1 MTTFSGCSESESV
14 ADGINGDN
22 PNIIHIAGIERD
34 ALTTSL
40 SGYTTRATGDNE
52 SVDAETVPWL
62 LGPLFG
68 GLDITYGLK
77 GKEAETQKV
86 AILKLQKATSSDD
99 ISSSN
104 IKYSTY
110 TGPKDEKIA
119 EYSFKYRT
127 NGGAEGED
135 AIWYDNG
142 QHYFQGV
149 FVPDNLRYLSENS
162 QTPETVNNP
171 TDGKAK
177 NLKLDQSKE
186 GNDDNYTLLAR
197 YLGMPAD
204 ASIHATVGRVKL
216 PFRHRLARV
225 IAYVLIDPT
234 MGNDVTIQGYE
245 LINGKD
251 DAATSEIKFCNVKVL
266 AGVEEK
272 DDAETGHATLTPR
285 WDTSRKVIPH
295 FVEESGSKNSSDEVV
310 DPDNFIMFY
319 DSDNKEYI
327 FPTNDAKSSTT
338 QVSWE
343 KANTDWNAAYTKA
356 LDNQSQDDP
365 RRESKAA
372 EEADKNTKLKRTKYG
387 KVPVYDLIVRPTYK
401 TKDLVMYDEQND
413 DGQSLTD
420 TEKEDLVTLKNNID
434 FEITL
439 SNGLQYEKNFTF
451 DLDANYQT
459 IVYLRISRESIDY
472 NSSGADVWKEETNP
486 DGYYGVNNQNGNTL
500 SFAGS
505 SWQRAYRIGSTN
517 PGITDGHYYGQDDNT
532 DDNTDDD
539 AVQVDDNMPWYP
551 QYVDLTKWVQMF
563 AEAYMDPV
571 TGKKGLHHGDYFILD
586 QNITIDATKLPDNF
600 VFTGHLD
607 GQDHTIT
614 LTHGGESWEEWND
627 ATSTDIE
634 DGSITIYTA
643 KSKSS
648 PFVMP
653 SPLFTKVHHDAVPY
667 EESELTEIGGKKYV
681 TTSLTHVPASDAV
694 YYANVDEYNAA
705 KGKELTADQYEAL
718 PDAEKIKTPAVEEH
732 YVVNAGSILGT
743 TPKVAAYD
751 DYTEANPSRA
761 TLLTSAD
768 DSYYTRS
775 GTEGNYTYPPYKP
788 STLNLYTV
796 KDHISGT
803 TLFAGL
809 NGIYDAAIG
818 EANVHKENG
827 IFVPYVDN
835 QTKTGW
841 RAEIINTKI
850 KGADLFPFTNPSE
863 DSKSV
868 LKVDGSYNDKVSGYV
883 YNCWKVSS
891 DDSREK
897 IKSHTPALPKY
908 K

>member
-1 MTTFSGCSESESV
+1 MKKYLFIYGLIAVATMATFSGCSESESV

-77 GKEAETQKV
+77 GKESETQKV
-86 AILKLQKATSSDD
+86 AILRLQKANPSSDD

-110 TGPKDEKIA
+110 TGPEDEKIA

-127 NGGAEGED
+127 GKENEGQEGAE

-142 QHYFQGV
+142 PHYFQGV
-149 FVPDNLRYLSENS
+149 FVPGNLRYLPDATTPE
-162 QTPETVNNP
+162 TPETVNDPVN
-171 TDGKAK
+171 GKAK

-234 MGNDVTIQGYE
+234 MGNNVTIQGYNLE
-245 LINGKD
+245 NGKD
-251 DAATSEIKFCNVKVL
+251 DAATSEIKFCNVEVL
-266 AGVEEK
+266 AGVEER
-272 DDAETGHATLTPR
+272 DDATGHATLTPR

-310 DPDNFIMFY
+310 DENNFIMFY

-401 TKDLVMYDEQND
+401 TKDLVMYDED
-413 DGQSLTD
+413 LTG
-420 TEKEDLVTLKNNID
+420 TSKENLVTLKNNID

-505 SWQRAYRIGSTN
+505 SWQRAYRIGSKTDN
-517 PGITDGHYYGQDDNT
+517 VTDGHWYGKDDT
-532 DDNTDDD
+532 TDDD
-539 AVQVDDNMPWYP
+539 RVQDDDAMPWYP
-551 QYVDLTKWVQMF
+551 QYVDQTKWVQMF
-563 AEAYMDPV
+563 AEAHA
-571 TGKKGLHHGDYFILD
+571 GGLHHGDYFILD
-586 QNITIDATKLPDNF
+586 QDITIDARLLPDDF

-614 LTHGGESWEEWND
+614 LTNGGQNWTEYVETND
-627 ATSTDIE
+627 Y
-634 DGSITIYTA
+634 SI
-643 KSKSS
+643 
-648 PFVMP
+648 
-653 SPLFTKVHHDAVPY
+653 SPLYSDKNGTEYHLPTLYTKVHHDDVY
-667 EESELTEIGGKKYV
+667 YQESELTVVDGISYV
-681 TTSLTHVPASDAV
+681 TSTLTWHDPVHYTQGEIDKAVEGDDA
-694 YYANVDEYNAA
+694 YGKTTDDIKTPGYWDTAGAIQATIATIKTAAYDEYNEAHPSMTQA
-705 KGKELTADQYEAL
+705 MTA
-718 PDAEKIKTPAVEEH
+718 PAETYYVKI
-732 YVVNAGSILGT
+732 S
-743 TPKVAAYD
+743 
-751 DYTEANPSRA
+751 
-761 TLLTSAD
+761 
-768 DSYYTRS
+768 
-775 GTEGNYTYPPYKP
+775 EGNYDDFVNRKP
-788 STLNLYTV
+788 SVLYKAVAHT
-796 KDHISGT
+796 SGS

-809 NGIYDAAIG
+809 NGAYTAAIG
-818 EANVHKENG
+818 EANVHSEG
-827 IFVPYVDN
+827 GRLVPYVDADG
-835 QTKTGW
+835 TGW
-841 RAEIINTKI
+841 RAEVINTKI
-850 KGADLFPFTNPSE
+850 SGADMFPASAIK
-863 DSKSV
+863 D
-868 LKVDGSYNDKVSGYV
+868 DGKYDVNIVSGYI
-883 YNCWKVSS
+883 YNCWKGS
-891 DDSREK
+891 EK
-897 IKSHTPALPKY
+897 IKPHTPTLPKY